1 MSNRSSNKK
10 MREQVLQQGIFPMLD
25 NVTSMETLKRM
36 AEFRLDQANALLL
49 DRNLRLH
56 TQKKCSQCA
65 RYVLFEH
72 GKERSSLYCL
82 ECTAN
87 DAFVLCRVCQLEQK
101 HDSTHTVVLY
111 VGDECMG
118 KVVKMAG
125 GALAEEAAVPLVSI
139 PKPAKRTSKSAPS
152 FKAHMLP
159 NSKVK
164 STNPN
169 MINLMD
175 DEGNVLY
182 YINQLTGESTFYPQ

>member
-1 MSNRSSNKK
+1 

-25 NVTSMETLKRM
+25 NVTSMQTLKRM

-49 DRNLRLH
+49 DGNLKLH

-65 RYVLFEH
+65 TYVLFEH

-82 ECTAN
+82 ECTAAALHN
-87 DAFVLCRVCQLEQK
+87 DAFALCRVCELEQK
-101 HDSTHTVVLY
+101 HDPTHTVVFY

-118 KVVKMAG
+118 KVVKMAD
-125 GALAEEAAVPLVSI
+125 GALAEAAPLVST
-139 PKPAKRTSKSAPS
+139 PKPAKRTSNSAPS

-175 DEGNVLY
+175 DKGNVLY